1 MKVDGRI
8 ISGNFRVK
16 SKVDFLIEIF
26 MQFFLKGNWIQ
37 ILMVYLFLT
46 LQSSL
51 FQNSSDPDV
60 TPNIIYLLLLLQTW
74 NPRKIASS
82 KIQLKYL

>member
-26 MQFFLKGNWIQ
+26 MQFYWKVIE
-37 ILMVYLFLT
+37 
-46 LQSSL
+46 
-51 FQNSSDPDV
+51 
-60 TPNIIYLLLLLQTW
+60 
-74 NPRKIASS
+74 S
-82 KIQLKYL
+82 KF